1 MISEVGFWDLLRRGD
16 IVMWTLLLCSIVSIG
31 VMINRWLY
39 YRSCRINVQEFF
51 QKFRRGHKRGDD
63 LGSLIVLCDEI
74 PGPLPALLKEG
85 VRRVMEKPVKRDE
98 LEAQLQRHA
107 RYQVVEMEK
116 FLTILGTIGAT
127 APFIGLLGTVLGVM
141 RAFQDLAI
149 AGSGGATVVA
159 AGIAQALIATAG
171 GLVVAVPESHLDASH
186 EMLQEVVP
194 AGVEW
199 VVTIGGTTRQQSVAA
214 GLLEVPP
221 EAQVVTVHDAAR
233 PSIDPLWITQTADLC
248 REFDGAIVAVPAVDT
263 LKEVKLTAGRSNKH
277 GGIIGRTISREIIWQ
292 AQTPQTFRTEVLR
305 RALQHEIGRA
315 HV

>member
-171 GLVVAVPESHLDASH
+171 GLVVAVPA
-186 EMLQEVVP
+186 
-194 AGVEW
+194 
-199 VVTIGGTTRQQSVAA
+199 VAA
-214 GLLEVPP
+214 YNYFIRVVRRTATELELGIG
-221 EAQVVTVHDAAR
+221 EALDVLA
-233 PSIDPLWITQTADLC
+233 P
-248 REFDGAIVAVPAVDT
+248 G
-263 LKEVKLTAGRSNKH
+263 KER
-277 GGIIGRTISREIIWQ
+277 
-292 AQTPQTFRTEVLR
+292 
-305 RALQHEIGRA
+305 
-315 HV
+315 